1 MSIADRN
8 GYCKL
13 LILVIIT
20 IFIFSFYGCGE
31 KEKKSEK
38 AQITVSFWGSPK
50 EIKIIEDVVGEWDK
64 NHLEIEV
71 LLDHTP
77 YSGYIS
83 KILTRIAGGTA
94 PDIIACEV
102 NLFPNFWGK
111 DVFLNLN
118 PYIKKDKSFS
128 KDAFFKDVLKRFTID
143 GKVYGIPRD
152 TAPFACI
159 YYNKH
164 LFDKAG
170 IEYPND
176 DWNWIDLLTK
186 ARKLTVR
193 DKDGKIKQYGFYTW
207 AWQNFVY
214 SKGGSIVDN
223 VGNPTEF
230 TLDESKAVEGLQF
243 YVDLIKKY
251 KVSPSPMNLVNMGM
265 GVEMM
270 FKTERLAMLGS
281 GIWETPALRD
291 IKDFKWDVA
300 MFPKGP
306 SGIRAFGT
314 GGTGYAILQSTKYP
328 DMAWEIV
335 KTLTSTETQ
344 RRLAKTGLA
353 QPARVKVAEG
363 PAFAKNPKPPKNKD
377 MLNEAVKYVVYEP
390 FHSRWRE
397 IKSLYIT
404 QKLDLVYMGKLGVE
418 EAMDQLNPKINK
430 ILESE
435 K

>member
-1 MSIADRN
+1 MKKNS
-8 GYCKL
+8 YSKV
-13 LILVIIT
+13 LILILIALFT
-20 IFIFSFYGCGE
+20 LSFLGCG
-31 KEKKSEK
+31 KEKSKQSGK

-50 EIKIIEDVVGEWDK
+50 EIDIIEDVVGEWDK
-64 NHLEIEV
+64 NHPEVDV

-102 NLFPNFWGK
+102 NLFPNFWGT

-118 PYIKKDKSFS
+118 PYIKNDPSFS
-128 KDAFFKDVLKRFTID
+128 KDAFFKDVLKRFTVN
-143 GKVYGIPRD
+143 GKIYGIPRD
-152 TAPFACI
+152 TAPFACV

-170 IEYPND
+170 LEYPTN
-176 DWNWIDLLTK
+176 DWNWNDLLRK
-186 ARKLTVR
+186 AKKLTVK
-193 DKDGKIKQYGFYTW
+193 DKNGEIKQYGFYTW

-214 SKGGSIVDN
+214 SNGGSIVND
-223 VGNPTEF
+223 VENPTEF
-230 TLDESKAVEGLQF
+230 TLDNPKAIEGLEF

-251 KVSPSPMNLVNMGM
+251 EVSPSPMNLVNMGM

-281 GIWETPALRD
+281 GIWESPALRD
-291 IKDFKWDVA
+291 IKDFKWDVV

-314 GGTGYAILQSTKYP
+314 GGTGYCILKDTEYP
-328 DMAWEIV
+328 DLAWEIV
-335 KTLTSTETQ
+335 KTLTSKETQ
-344 RRLAKTGLA
+344 RRLSEVGLI
-353 QPARVKVAEG
+353 QPSRIKVAKG
-363 PAFAKNPKPPKNKD
+363 PAFAKSPKPPKNKG
-377 MLNEAVKYVVYEP
+377 MLNEAVKHVVYQP
-390 FHSRWRE
+390 FHYRWRE
-397 IKSLYIT
+397 IKSLHIT
-404 QKLDLVYMGKLGVE
+404 QKLDLVYMGKLSVA
-418 EAMDQLNPKINK
+418 EAMKQLDPKVNK